1 MVPAL
6 FIAHGMPTLVLE
18 TTPYTKCLRNLGLL
32 LPKPKGIV
40 VFSAHWEHP
49 VQMISSA
56 PKWETMHDFFGF
68 PDSLYEIDYPA
79 SGDLVLSME
88 IERLLT
94 NEGIRC
100 GFNHR
105 RGLDHGVWTI
115 LRLLYP
121 AADIPVVALS
131 VNPKLVPEE
140 QYRIGK
146 ALNTLREKDIMI
158 IGSGGT
164 VHNLSKLEWETEGV
178 ESWAVDFDQWMSDKI
193 SVWDLEAL
201 FDYERRAPSAAEAVP
216 SKEHLTP
223 LFISMGSADQ
233 HQSAR
238 LLHQQYQYGT
248 LSLAVWMFK

>member
-32 LPKPKGIV
+32 LPKPKGIAI
-40 VFSAHWEHP
+40 FSAHWENP
-49 VQMISSA
+49 VQLISNTT
-56 PKWETMHDFFGF
+56 KWETLHDFFGF
-68 PDSLYEIDYPA
+68 PDSLYELNYPA

-94 NEGIRC
+94 GEGIRC
-100 GFNHR
+100 ELHHR
-105 RGLDHGVWTI
+105 KGLDHGVWSI
-115 LRLLYP
+115 SRLLYP
-121 AADIPVVALS
+121 AADIPIVALS

-146 ALNTLREKDIMI
+146 ALLSLRQEGIMI

-164 VHNLSKLEWETEGV
+164 VHNLSKLEWETEGA
-178 ESWAVDFDQWMSDKI
+178 ESWAVRFDHWLADKI

-201 FDYERRAPSAAEAVP
+201 FDYERRAPSAAKAAP
-216 SKEHLTP
+216 SKEHLVP

-233 HQSAR
+233 YQSAR

-248 LSLAVWMFK
+248 LSLSAWMFK